1 MNLPGR
7 FIVSSLSL
15 AVALTTCGCKTMQA
29 PKLPKISTPAVS
41 PDAVVENIEGL
52 FKGPPPNREI
62 ALASFSEGEK
72 IFESAAALAE
82 DRRTGAFRK
91 AIDPYKRAAEH
102 APNTTIEEDALMMVA
117 ETHFFADEY
126 VKAATGYDALIKKY
140 PRTRHLDRI
149 DQRRFAISQYWLG
162 LTKKS
167 SATSWL
173 PNFTDKQRPATDT
186 FGFATKNL
194 DKIRFDNPT
203 GKLADDATMAAG
215 IAKFQKR
222 KFGQADILFAD
233 IRDNFP
239 SSEHQFQAHLLGLK
253 CKQAMYRGADYSGVV
268 LDQAEEIIKKMYR
281 LFPEQAAEHNESL
294 QEAFKDIR
302 LKQASREYSMAEYYD
317 GRSEFGAASMYYDNV
332 RREYKDTNLAVESEG
347 RVAAISKFAPTP
359 PNSLKWL
366 ADLFPKEEGRA
377 KPLFH
382 REAVGVAK

>member
-1 MNLPGR
+1 M
-7 FIVSSLSL
+7 
-15 AVALTTCGCKTMQA
+15 KA
-29 PKLPKISTPAVS
+29 PKLALPKIQAPSVS

-62 ALASFSEGEK
+62 ALASYSEGEK
-72 IFESAAALAE
+72 IFESAAAMDIE
-82 DRRTGAFRK
+82 KRTGAFRK

-117 ETHFFADEY
+117 ETHYFADEY
-126 VKAATGYDALIKKY
+126 VKAAEGYDELIKKY

-173 PNFTDKQRPATDT
+173 PNFTDRQRPATDT

-233 IRDNFP
+233 IRENFP
-239 SSEHQFQAHLLGLK
+239 SSEHQFRAHLLGLQ
-253 CKQAMYRGADYSGVV
+253 CKQAMYRGADYSGVM
-268 LDQAEEIIKKMYR
+268 LDQAEQIIKKIYR
-281 LFPEQAAEHNESL
+281 LFPEQAAEHNELL

-302 LKQASREYSMAEYYD
+302 LKQAARDYSMAEYYD
-317 GRSEFGAASMYYDNV
+317 NRKEFGAASMYYGNV
-332 RREYKDTNLAVESEG
+332 RRDYQDTNLAVASEG
-347 RVAAISKFAPTP
+347 RSAAISKYAPTP
-359 PNSLKWL
+359 PNALGWL
-366 ADLFPKEEGRA
+366 ADLFPKEESRV
-377 KPLFH
+377 KPLFN
-382 REAVGVAK
+382 REAVGVSK